1 MADSPATPVQLAVIL
16 GAARSGTTLL
26 RALLDAHPE
35 IGCPAEAGL
44 PGLIGGT
51 RRVWQT
57 VCASDMAT
65 AGQVDTAPP
74 KPEDGPV
81 QLQVL
86 PLPGEAEAE
95 IRRTAQSVMAYYC
108 GSHGK
113 RVYCDKSLD
122 AVHHLPA
129 VHAAF
134 PDCRYIVIV
143 RHVMDTIASGLEAS
157 PWGFNAF
164 GYMPFVQASPDNTV
178 LALARYWE
186 MQVSCAVGWMEKHG
200 DQCYR
205 VTYEGLV
212 NDPSEALAGICRF
225 LGVGHEPR
233 VLADA
238 LERVSA
244 FAGPGDYKLPF
255 TREIHSRSIGHGKR
269 VPVGLIPPPLVERL
283 NELLAVFGYPPLT
296 SAWNAEASTATRVG
310 ASASQAA
317 LKRAMTWVEAEP
329 WEFDLESVAIVA
341 DDDVTLRWIVDL
353 PNGVIR
359 PGDGDVELVVMGAA
373 DDIAEMLRA
382 PASLGSLLRA
392 GRIRTMSAEGVDER
406 RLDLPRLL
414 LGLCSR
420 LTTSVQGRGA
430 VVHDGRK
437 RKTSAGM

>member
-1 MADSPATPVQLAVIL
+1 MASSRASPVQLAVIL

-44 PGLIGGT
+44 PGFIGGT
-51 RRVWQT
+51 RRLWQT

-65 AGQVDTAPP
+65 AGRGDAMPP
-74 KPEDGPV
+74 KSEEGPV
-81 QLQVL
+81 QLQAL
-86 PLPGEAEAE
+86 PLPEEAETE
-95 IRRTAQSVMAYYC
+95 IRRAAQSVMAYYC
-108 GSHGK
+108 GPHGK

-134 PDCRYIVIV
+134 PDCRYIVLV

-164 GYMPFVQASPDNTV
+164 GYMPFVQASPDNIV

-186 MQVSCAVGWMEKHG
+186 MQVSGAVGWMEKHG
-200 DQCYR
+200 DQCHR
-205 VTYEGLV
+205 VTYEVLV
-212 NDPSEALAGICRF
+212 NDPTKALADICRF
-225 LGVGHEPR
+225 LGVGHEPG
-233 VLADA
+233 VLAGA

-255 TREIHSRSIGHGKR
+255 TRAIHSRSIGRGKR
-269 VPVGLIPPPLVERL
+269 VPVALIPPPLVERL
-283 NELLAVFGYPPLT
+283 NELLAVFGYRPLT
-296 SAWNAEASTATRVG
+296 SAWNAEASTVTRVG

-317 LKRAMTWVEAEP
+317 LKRAMTWVETEP
-329 WEFDLESVAIVA
+329 WEFDLDSVAIVA
-341 DDDVTLRWIVDL
+341 DDDPSLRWIVDL
-353 PNGVIR
+353 AHGVIR

-382 PASLGSLLRA
+382 PANLGSLLRA
-392 GRIRTMSAEGVDER
+392 GRIRTMSADGVDER

-420 LTTSVQGRGA
+420 LTARVQGGGA
-430 VVHDGRK
+430 VVHDRRK
-437 RKTSAGM
+437 RKTPSGL